1 MDKFDLKKFLVENKL
16 TQQGRLAEGWHSAK
30 LDRTADRLAYNSPK
44 KVEDE
49 EELHLEPEAEDLYG
63 DVAVSSGEQAPYKSL
78 GSEEGPSEDD
88 DDVDFSKYSSVEELM
103 KEIESSTNEAAQKHK
118 IQRVKKAFETLERT
132 AATLEEGEHA
142 SYISPAKLKEMKT
155 SAKKLRKM
163 HEKLV
168 REYDKKYAK
177 KKEEKAI
184 SLQEILSDDAYDRI
198 NGLVPLSALS
208 EFQSA
213 MKIIADDLLEE
224 GFDVED
230 VVEYLQSVV
239 KDSVKWQ

>member
-16 TQQGRLAEGWHSAK
+16 TQQGRLAEGWHPE
-30 LDRTADRLAYNSPK
+30 RLARDAERLAQTAPK

-49 EELHLEPEAEDLYG
+49 DELYLEPEAEDLYG
-63 DVAVSSGEQAPYKSL
+63 DIAVSSGEQSPYKPL

-118 IQRVKKAFETLERT
+118 IERVKKAFETLEST
-132 AATLEEGEHA
+132 ATSLEEGEHA

-168 REYDKKYAK
+168 KEYDKKYAK
-177 KKEEKAI
+177 KKDEQAI
-184 SLQEILSDDAYDRI
+184 SLQEILSDDAYDRMY
-198 NGLVPLSALS
+198 GLVPLSTLS
-208 EFQSA
+208 DFQNA
-213 MKIIADDLLEE
+213 VKIIADDLIEE
-224 GFDVED
+224 GFEAED
-230 VVEYLQSVV
+230 VVEFLQSTVS
-239 KDSVKWQ
+239 DSIRQ

>member
-1 MDKFDLKKFLVENKL
+1 MDNFDLKKFLVENKL
-16 TQQGRLAEGWHSAK
+16 TQQGRLSEGFHSMR
-30 LDRTADRLAYNSPK
+30 LDRTADRLDYTSPK
-44 KVEDE
+44 KTQ
-49 EELHLEPEAEDLYG
+49 LEPEAEKVQG
-63 DVAVSSGEQAPYKSL
+63 DVPVAHSRKEPYKPV
-78 GSEEGPSEDD
+78 GVEPEPSEDD
-88 DDVDFSKYSSVEELM
+88 DEVDFSKYSSVEELM
-103 KEIESSTNEAAQKHK
+103 KEIEYSTNEAAQKHK
-118 IQRVKKAFETLERT
+118 IERVKKAFETLETT

-163 HEKLV
+163 HERLV
-168 REYDKKYAK
+168 REYDKKYSK
-177 KKEEKAI
+177 KKDSKEI
-184 SLQEILSDDAYDRI
+184 SLQEVLSDDAYDRMD
-198 NGLVPLSALS
+198 GLVPLSALS